1 VISFLGREAKD
12 YSICD
17 FFPWRRSKLSDEIYL
32 NFRILYLVFKYFPFI
47 ICIPISNMH
56 YK

>member
-1 VISFLGREAKD
+1 VISFLGGEAKD